1 MARKIVDIGVEG
13 NDGTGDSIREGFRK
27 VNENFREIYAVFGQE
42 GTLSF
47 LDLGDVEGGTL
58 TSYST
63 KIDHL
68 PIVNS
73 QGSGITFKQ
82 LQGAGG
88 LTISYPENPEDPNF
102 GKIVLTQEPAVSE
115 LGAPGQTG
123 KFGAIVDGRGFMF
136 GNIGDPTILN
146 VGVWNSALG
155 RTGQTAIPPEKFPV
169 TLGYADNRYI
179 NRGTVPGELADAM
192 VGYLAVP
199 AGASGDQVPQAN
211 EVVLKTGGAMTG
223 NLFLNDHPGDLAGAG
238 TPLGADDLQAAS
250 KYYVDVTAYASKV
263 NIYVSTQGDDAQRK
277 TPTGK
282 EGRAWNYA
290 YKTIVAACLRAEQL
304 IDESPWEP
312 GPYRQFIAYGSGR
325 SLSEIVPG
333 GVAIGGGLNG
343 TTRISFTNDSGNPV
357 DQGVVANRDIIPG
370 KIIVGSKSS
379 ARGFIVKY
387 DTNANV
393 DYVDLRDVTGTFEVG
408 ENLVFDQPVKRLE
421 ISIYVESGTYFE
433 DMPIKLPQ
441 NCSLVGD
448 EFRRT
453 VIRPLDRPSQSPWAT
468 TWFYRDKTFD
478 GLQVAE
484 TNWGYHYL
492 TDPTNKGSEP
502 KNNKDIDVFLCN
514 DATIIRQISCQG
526 HGGFMMVLDPEG
538 QILTKSPYCQQSG
551 CFSASLNKQAFRGG
565 QYVDGQAGSM
575 PVSTVNTN
583 LAQTEITITDAF
595 RVPQTPTS
603 FFVNGDRYKIDTFTD
618 NGLGYRQASELLLAN
633 KDFIVEETIAYV
645 NDVVT
650 PTFTY
655 DSDKYSQNMGLIIN
669 AVAWDIAFDSNIQS
683 INTALEYYIRNDDT
697 AFETEKFAVIEA
709 ITFVKG
715 QLGGLLSSNA
725 VALARANEKMDT
737 ILRIVING
745 IDDRAFLTAS
755 NWSYATDPVTGVTT
769 ITVVRSL
776 GHNLGTGWSV
786 FIEGASSTTNSP
798 NGSFNVITAVNP
810 TTFTYQVV
818 NAPTGA
824 AGGTLR
830 FRSNPISLRSIP
842 NPPQPNPPPAQNI
855 INGINNSLARLVENR
870 ELVKAEYIAFINTY
884 YPDFLFG
891 STGVVGYL
899 KDIDRIVN
907 AVIYDSIY
915 GGNSQ
920 TIIAARGFFDSE
932 GRSLV
937 SPETTQI
944 WQALEWAREVASEV
958 TLDSTQFNGI
968 DPGTNLSF
976 AGLLQTSVGQIRG
989 AAGTQEFAEKVQ
1001 NNFTLIINAVRFGE
1015 DTLPGASNPNIS
1027 SVITGLQSAKTI
1039 LEINSNLVRSNTID
1053 YIDSRFLYD
1062 KAAAQRDLRQLI
1074 DDLAHDIV
1082 YTGNLKMIEH
1092 GLSYFV
1098 GDANFVSD
1106 AERDRTLAIIDY
1118 FKLLAVNVANNE
1130 DVPSIQTISPGSFI
1144 PGTSYKIVEVGTTVW
1159 TALGA
1164 PNNNKNT
1171 IFTIPTNPP
1180 GITGLV
1186 TAGNFV
1192 PGRSYTIVSKGTTN
1206 FVTHG
1211 STSNTVGTTFIA
1223 NSVGSG
1229 TGTATQGNGKAI
1241 LSTASIFYRRQF
1253 KVPQEIRL
1261 DSVGSGIA
1269 TLLPSLVSVS
1279 TSLSNAFKQL
1289 QDDRSTIQAAVTNWI
1304 SNNIATANPG
1314 TTWFNFEYNSGDFA
1328 REVGFVIDAVSY
1340 DMIFNSNV
1348 RSINVVRLAISEEF
1362 LNAKKTQ
1369 TVEAFEYLKIY
1380 LQSIVSA
1387 FSTVASTRVV
1397 TSMDLITNII
1407 LNGESVIPAFLTPD
1421 PSGYLPEYSDARRL
1435 VKANR
1440 AFLVDEITAWI
1451 AFQKANNINPF
1462 VSGYI
1467 YDEAAFETNVGYILD
1482 ALEYDLT
1489 YGGNLETLVVANSY
1503 FDGAVSTIPAGQQE
1517 ETDAAYK
1524 RLKEVVGK
1532 VAQAVT
1538 VSDKKTVLV
1547 QNTTGS
1553 GGTELGSVAFAR
1565 DRVEDII
1572 KKINI
1577 TAIDSTPTLESL
1589 VATTRKM
1596 VFDTKGTGFKS
1607 ASKLLNLNKD
1617 FIKAEVVN
1625 FINYTYSFDI
1635 TESTSDQFVTA
1646 STANMRVGMP
1656 IVFKGTDPFNAT
1668 VISAS
1673 PPVEVGGKFQVTFE
1687 FARRSPIPDATK
1699 QYEIIDNA
1707 NANYNLVLS
1716 LAPTGAVTATS
1727 ITLVYDSNPGIF
1739 GTSTTTTIR
1748 VAGGAFGGVSIDNK
1762 YYVREIISPT
1772 NFTISASISGSTPG
1786 AELPLTNDSGEM
1798 ICMLA
1803 YDQATCA
1810 RDTGFLVSNI
1820 ATDILYGGRYN
1831 TIKAALRYWA
1841 GSAQLVVGEQ
1851 SPETRAGIAYINTLA
1866 QRIINNQAPLLN
1878 YQELNEMLAAFVI
1891 SQKFN
1896 TEFVNGIAASTDIG
1910 NLVTLINTIIQNG
1923 TGATP
1928 ADAIDY
1934 PQYKLQLNEE
1944 TPYDPRPVLEGGSG
1958 ALPAEIVI
1966 QGAGNTS
1973 MLSNDWTQLNDLG
1986 YGLVATNNGL
1996 IETVS
2001 VFTYYCWT
2009 GYYACNGG
2017 QIRSVAG
2024 SIAQGEY
2031 GLVAEGSDPFEVPDA
2046 VNLSDDMMQTARVYK
2061 AGPFATQMNVGK
2073 TTVFIEAY
2081 GHLPYNI
2088 SEVEI
2093 NHGYTI
2099 VDGLNDDIG
2108 FTRYELANITDASA
2122 TYFSTTTPVFSEKNA
2137 VGGKW
2142 QVKFTFPLKAYVPDI
2157 GKRYVVSG
2165 NSNASLNNTTTG
2177 LLAVDSSE
2185 TSITLEYDTDPG
2197 TILPSTSSFAIRLK
2211 PGSIIRL
2218 NLNTGGNNDTSSTGL
2233 QKDLEHGQLVTIR
2246 SNQNFKFYNV
2256 DETNPT
2262 RPSTAL
2268 TFREDP
2274 VNDRFAPVY
2283 NVLSYNTSDPLNT
2296 PLPVNDP
2303 ETLNDVILAFDKNY
2317 RYINLDIEQEYN
2329 TLTEAEAGI
2338 VGGSPTRTLGSR
2350 VGDKYLA
2357 IRKIGSAS
2365 DLKRIITGEMAF
2377 AWNGRVHRIKGYILK
2392 QISPISG
2399 YGIIELS
2406 EFRSGTNGSSS
2417 SEKYQ
2422 DLVGNAVPTGITAP
2436 TRPGSGYNISSASYN
2451 TNTSIITYNI
2461 SGVETAPEAPVFT
2474 GSISGTTLTVT
2485 AVASGKIINNT
2496 AIQAVSGSGVLPGTL
2511 VLQQLTGTGTVIAQ
2525 PTATGASG
2533 QRQLTV
2539 SALND
2544 LVVGQIV
2551 SGTGIS
2557 PGTFLVALPETGS
2570 IVTLSKDLIA
2580 AASGTYQF
2588 RQPSLVG
2595 TYLINISQTVT
2606 PPIQIGSLFTV
2617 FGNNNQSYNISGVV
2631 LESTPAALTI
2641 AVAAADAVATVSANG
2656 TMTVLDVTG
2665 NTLQLGQSISGTGI
2679 PAGAFIRSQ
2688 ISGTTGGAGVYRLS
2702 ANPSIVTPRFT
2713 GSISSTVLTVSAIT
2727 SGTILVGAEIQRT
2740 TGSGIT
2746 VDTVINGQL
2755 TSNVSL
2761 GAVTTTATGT
2771 DETAI
2776 LNVNSSIGI
2785 ISGQL
2790 VTGFGIPENTY
2801 VLNVLNNV
2809 ITLTQPLTETAV
2821 GGNYEFKTAGGAG
2834 TYRINNS
2841 QTVTG
2846 SNDIAA
2852 VFRFIP
2858 GTFSASATR
2867 IFPSA
2872 TLYNPALVQDNT
2884 ITLKAGLSRGEPS
2897 DIIVNIS
2904 SCRVT
2909 GHDFSDVGTGGY
2921 NTSNYPTKIYGVGRE
2936 ANQQKEVA
2944 ERGTGRVF
2952 WVATDQNGFFR
2963 VGRFFTVDQGTG
2975 TVSFAASLALSS
2987 LDGLGFKRGT
2997 SVSEFSTD
3005 FEFQDLADD
3014 SVPTEQ
3020 AIDGYINRRLG
3031 IDRNDTPVGGELIGT
3046 GFLDRKGILEMIGN
3060 IKMNNFNVTGLGLT
3074 INAPAN
3080 AAARKD
3086 YVDEQQLA
3094 DSNVDAD
3101 GKVNN
3106 DLLVYNGDRLP
3117 SPKWV
3122 NAKSSSDNSQIQ
3134 INLIGDK
3141 ELDIRVKRETI
3152 NDSQIS
3158 KDAGITQDKLEINT
3172 AIVQRDQGTLIS
3184 SITKSVGV
3192 SVSTVAAPSGKSPN
3206 IIVRFFIPDSPPK
3219 PRTGIYYTISGNSN
3233 INYNGRYYCETS
3245 SARVGGAAAWIE
3257 LTYAENP
3264 GVFGASDTTIT
3275 PWETTVDTQLA
3286 HGLIAGDNVTITG
3299 SSLVEVTTTAT
3310 GAINTNLLTVTTGTG
3325 IGTGQL
3331 VTGTGIPAKTYVKYI
3346 NTNTVVLTK
3355 KLTTTA
3361 SGSYTFATGLN
3372 GNWTVLAAPTTTS
3385 IVISA
3390 DTRVAG
3396 TYTTT
3401 AARATKLGLSA
3412 FNRNQFNVTNGF
3424 VDLET
3429 STTTTVT
3436 ATVAANNAT
3445 VTLQNAAAMANITVG
3460 SVITIA
3466 SGGDTVTMP
3475 VVNVANPLDVTT
3487 NGTQPITVTVTA
3499 ITSATTFTVSTAF
3512 AGTGTSSS
3520 AVLNVITGVPLSS
3533 VQQIETDRILGNI
3546 SGSRTAPTT
3555 VTTGQIVEA
3564 GDGIKNTEFKN
3575 AVLGNVE
3582 TVHGIMSVMTI
3593 DTDKPHKNT
3602 YGVWNLTK
3610 NGASNSVVRTTNDG
3624 SIEATSYILD
3634 GKLALDTS
3642 GGTTIDMYTPGG
3654 AKFLTAIG
3662 NSGTQ
3667 PQPNINIGSLTTAV
3681 ATTATAI
3688 ATANLIGT
3696 ITVAST
3702 ANMYIGQELTFS
3714 GTTFGGITN
3723 GGTYYIVSIPN
3734 ATTLT
3739 MSASETLSPVF
3750 TGAGTGTMTVTSV
3763 GVLNGLVSLPRIR
3776 ANNTVTFNPVNA
3788 NISIQPRSTNGTVGT
3803 VTINPAVNGSIN
3815 NITIGT
3821 EIASPGR
3828 FTTVTVTDV
3837 TDATNTTTA
3846 PFNVAGGAGIAKK
3859 LFVGGDLSVSGSTV
3873 ITGNLTVNGITT
3885 TINSSDLTVDDKTI
3899 VLASV
3904 GEVGPLSGDINTS
3917 GVVSNLRDG
3926 QGRIPVGLI
3935 PGMVLDVTGGT
3946 ATVGAPGSI
3955 KTISQVITSDS
3966 VSIALNPPGGFIAGT
3981 VVFTAEGENNSTAN
3995 GGGVVLKA
4003 LEDKSILWFSATDR
4017 WTSNVGFKASEIED
4031 TPIGG
4036 DLPSTA
4042 RFTSVQIDDALTIGS
4057 NNNDSITI
4065 NSKFVTGS
4073 QLKTATDN
4081 NSTINIAAYD
4091 VDGETYTNLVTVT
4104 AGSTPKIDI
4113 VSTAV
4118 GTINN
4123 ISIGA
4128 TTRSTGAFTTLAAN
4142 NTTTLTGAVNIN
4154 GENVTTT
4161 ISPTGTGT
4169 VTIAPIAEGS
4179 IDNMSIGATTAKSAS
4194 FTSLAANDLVTLT
4207 KDTDA
4212 AELTR
4217 NAQGVINNWSTVTGA
4232 VKVTGGMLVQ
4242 KDLRVG
4248 GTIYANGFSGSFTGT
4263 ADNAKKVQ
4271 TIDAANATGTYYL
4284 TFVNSNNTTAADET
4298 VYTDGSLSFD
4308 AVNNTLTT
4316 TNFSGNL
4323 IGDVYAADGTSKIL
4337 ESGANGTGA
4346 TFSGNATTASSAA
4359 KLSASVNIGGV
4370 AFDGSASIN
4379 LPGVDTAG
4387 TQDTSGKAATA
4398 TKLHTTREIKLSGGV
4413 TGQANFDGSANIDI
4427 NCTVGTT
4434 SASSVVVTEFGT
4446 SEVAQYLLFTD
4457 GVGGTA
4463 GRQVRG
4469 DGGLSFVPFTN
4480 TLTAGTFAGK
4490 ATSAQYADLAE
4501 NYLAD
4506 ADYDEGTVLIFGGEQ
4521 EITASTIFNDRRVAG
4536 VVSSKPAHLMNS
4548 KLEGDH
4554 VVAVALQGRVPVKV
4568 IGRVQKGDILVT
4580 SGKKG
4585 YAIVNND
4592 PKVGTVIGKSL
4603 ENKTTD
4609 GDGVIEVV
4617 VGKH

>member
-47 LDLGDVEGGTL
+47 LDLGDVEGGIL
-58 TSYST
+58 DSYST
-63 KIDHL
+63 KVDHL

-88 LTISYPENPEDPNF
+88 LTVSYPEDPQDPNF
-102 GKIVLTQEPAVSE
+102 GKIVLTQERAVAE
-115 LGAPGQTG
+115 LGAPGVPG
-123 KFGAIVDGRGFMF
+123 KFGALVDGRGFMF
-136 GNIGDPTILN
+136 GNIGDPTVTN
-146 VGVWNSALG
+146 VLAWNSALG
-155 RTGQTAIPPEKFPV
+155 RTLQNVIPPEKFPV
-169 TLGYADNRYI
+169 TLGFADNRYI
-179 NRGTVPGELADAM
+179 NRGTEPGEQADAM
-192 VGYLAVP
+192 IGYLAVP
-199 AGASGDQVPQAN
+199 AGATGDQVPQAN
-211 EVVLKTGGAMTG
+211 EVVLKSGGTMTG
-223 NLFLNDHPGDLAGAG
+223 NLFLNDHPGDLSGAG
-238 TPLGADDLQAAS
+238 TPLGSDDLQAAS
-250 KYYVDVTAYASKV
+250 KYYVDVTAYSSKV
-263 NIYVSTQGDDAQRK
+263 NVYVSTQGDDSQRK
-277 TPTGK
+277 TPLGK

-290 YKTIVAACLRAEQL
+290 YRTIVAACLRAEQL

-312 GPYRQFIAYGSGR
+312 GPYRQFIAYGNGR
-325 SLSEIVPG
+325 FLSEIVPG

-370 KIIVGSKSS
+370 KLVVGASSS

-393 DYVDLRDVTGTFEVG
+393 DYVDLRDVTGTFQVG
-408 ENLVFDQPVKRLE
+408 ENLIFDQPVKRLE

-453 VIRPLDRPSQSPWAT
+453 VIRPLDRPSQSPWAA
-468 TWFYRDKTFD
+468 TWFYRDLTFD
-478 GLQVAE
+478 GLPVAE

-575 PVSTVNTN
+575 PVSRVNTSEDF
-583 LAQTEITITDAF
+583 TEITITDAF

-603 FFVNGDRYKIDTFTD
+603 FFVEGDRYKIDTFTD
-618 NGLGYRQASELLLAN
+618 NGLGYRQASELLLIN

-655 DSDKYSQNMGLIIN
+655 DSDKYSQNIGLIIN

-683 INTALEYYIRNDDT
+683 INTALEYYIRNDDA
-697 AFETEKFAVIEA
+697 AFESEKFAVIEA

-715 QLGGLLSSNA
+715 RLGELLSSNA
-725 VALARANEKMDT
+725 VALGRANDKMDT
-737 ILRIVING
+737 ILRIIVNG
-745 IDDRAFLTAS
+745 IDDEEILTAS
-755 NWSYATDPVTGVTT
+755 SWSYATDPVTGVTT
-769 ITVVRSL
+769 ITVNRTL
-776 GHNLGTGWSV
+776 GHNLGAGWSV
-786 FIEGASSTTNSP
+786 FIDGASSTSNSP
-798 NGSFNVITAVNP
+798 NGSFNVVTAVNA
-810 TTFTYQVV
+810 TTFTYQVI

-824 AGGTLR
+824 AGGNLR
-830 FRSNPISLRSIP
+830 FRSNPVSLRSIP
-842 NPPQPNPPPAQNI
+842 NPPADSQAEEET
-855 INGINNSLARLVENR
+855 INEINNSLARLVENR
-870 ELVKAEYIAFINTY
+870 ELVKAEYIAFINFTY
-884 YPDFLFG
+884 PEFTFG
-891 STGVVGYL
+891 STGVTGYS

-920 TIIAARGFFDSE
+920 TILAAKAFFDSNE
-932 GRSLV
+932 TSLV
-937 SPETTQI
+937 RLESNIIWPSLGHARDIAVQVTTDIVIADLKQS
-944 WQALEWAREVASEV
+944 A
-958 TLDSTQFNGI
+958 
-968 DPGTNLSF
+968 
-976 AGLLQTSVGQIRG
+976 VGQVRG
-989 AAGTQEFAEKVQ
+989 PAGTEEIADKVEG
-1001 NNFTLIINAVRFGE
+1001 NFNLIINALRFGA
-1015 DTLPGASNPNIS
+1015 DTLPNVVYPSTSA
-1027 SVITGLQSAKTI
+1027 VLTGLRSAKLI
-1039 LEINSNLVRSNTID
+1039 LELNSNLVITNTID

-1062 KAAAQRDLRQLI
+1062 ETAAQRDIRQLI

-1082 YTGNLKMIEH
+1082 YTGDLKMIEH

-1098 GDANFVSD
+1098 GDAKFVSD
-1106 AERDRTLAIIDY
+1106 AERSRTLQIIDY
-1118 FKLLAVNVANNE
+1118 FKLLAVNVVNNE
-1130 DVPSIQTISPGSFI
+1130 DVPSIQTISAGSFSI
-1144 PGTSYKIVEVGTTVW
+1144 GTTYKIVEVGNTVW

-1171 IFTIPTNPP
+1171 VFTATA
-1180 GITGLV
+1180 TGLV
-1186 TAGNFV
+1186 TAGDFV

-1206 FVTHG
+1206 FFTLGAISEV
-1211 STSNTVGTTFIA
+1211 VGTSFIA
-1223 NSVGSG
+1223 TSAGTG
-1229 TGTATQGNGKAI
+1229 TGTATQGNGRAI
-1241 LSTASIFYRRQF
+1241 LSTASLFYRRQF
-1253 KVPQEIRL
+1253 KVPQNIQL
-1261 DSVGSGIA
+1261 ASSGTGIA
-1269 TLLPSLVSVS
+1269 TLLPSLQWVNTTLNNV
-1279 TSLSNAFKQL
+1279 FERL
-1289 QDDRSTIQAAVTNWI
+1289 QEEKNTIQSAVINEI
-1304 SNNIATANPG
+1304 NDNIDSANPG
-1314 TTWFNFEYNSGDFA
+1314 TLWFNFEYNSGDFA
-1328 REVGFVIDAVSY
+1328 RELGYIIDAVGY
-1340 DMIFNSNV
+1340 DMMFNSNV
-1348 RSINVVRLAISEEF
+1348 RSINAVRISLSSEF
-1362 LNAKKTQ
+1362 LTEENLDQ
-1369 TVEAFEYLKIY
+1369 TVASFGILKEY
-1380 LQSIVSA
+1380 LQSTVVSLSSLA
-1387 FSTVASTRVV
+1387 NTRVG
-1397 TSMDLITNII
+1397 TLMDLIINITQ
-1407 LNGESVIPAFLTPD
+1407 NGESVIPAFLTPD
-1421 PSGYLPEYSDARRL
+1421 PAGYSSDFSNARRL

-1440 AFLVDEITAWI
+1440 SFLIGEITSWI
-1451 AFQKANNINPF
+1451 DFQKINNISPF
-1462 VSGYI
+1462 ATNYL
-1467 YDEAAFETNVGYILD
+1467 YDIAAFETNVGYILD

-1489 YGGNLETLVVANSY
+1489 YGGNLETLIVANSY

-1517 ETDAAYK
+1517 ETDAAYE

-1532 VAQAVT
+1532 VAQGVT
-1538 VSDKKTVLV
+1538 VGDKKTVLPQDV
-1547 QNTTGS
+1547 SGTGGS
-1553 GGTELGSVAFAR
+1553 EDGSVDFAR
-1565 DRVEDII
+1565 ERIEDVI

-1577 TAIDSTPTLESL
+1577 TSIDSTPTLESL

-1596 VFDTKGTGFKS
+1596 VFETKGTGFKS
-1607 ASKLLNLNKD
+1607 ASKLLNLNRD

-1635 TESTSDQFVTA
+1635 TASTTDSEFVTA

-1786 AELPLTNDSGEM
+1786 AELSLNSDTGEM

-1803 YDQATCA
+1803 YNQATCA

-1820 ATDILYGGRYN
+1820 STDILYGGRYN

-1841 GSAQLVVGEQ
+1841 ASSFLVTAEQ
-1851 SPETRAGIAYINTLA
+1851 SPETRAGIEYINTLA
-1866 QRIINNQAPLLN
+1866 QKIIINDEPVVN
-1878 YQELNEMLAAFVI
+1878 YQELNDVLDAFVV

-1896 TEFVNGIAASTDIG
+1896 TDLEDGLDAGITIAG
-1910 NLVTLINTIIQNG
+1910 LVTLINTIIQNG
-1923 TGATP
+1923 PSAKPTDSIT
-1928 ADAIDY
+1928 Y
-1934 PQYKLQLNEE
+1934 PQYVLQLNEE
-1944 TPYDPRPVLEGGSG
+1944 TPYDPRPIIEGGSG
-1958 ALPAEIVI
+1958 ALPSEFVI

-2001 VFTYYCWT
+2001 VFTYYCWV

-2046 VNLSDDMMQTARVYK
+2046 VNLRDDMVQIAKIYK
-2061 AGPFATQMNVGK
+2061 SGPFATQMGVGK

-2093 NHGYTI
+2093 NHGYT
-2099 VDGLNDDIG
+2099 VTDGVITDIG
-2108 FTRYELANITDASA
+2108 FTRYELANITDASK
-2122 TYFSTTTPVFSEKNA
+2122 TYFSTTTPEFSEKTE
-2137 VGGKW
+2137 VSGKW
-2142 QVKFTFPLKAYVPDI
+2142 RVKFTFPRKINIPDTE
-2157 GKRYVVSG
+2157 KRYVVFG
-2165 NSNASLNNTTTG
+2165 NTNAALNNITTG
-2177 LLAVDSSE
+2177 LLAVASTE

-2197 TILPSTSSFAIRLK
+2197 TSTGSFAIELK

-2218 NLNTGGNNDTSSTGL
+2218 NLNTAGNNDTAATGL

-2246 SNQNFKFYNV
+2246 SNQNFRFYNV

-2274 VNDRFAPVY
+2274 VNDKFAPVY
-2283 NVLSYNTSDPLNT
+2283 RVLSFNTSDPLSNALT
-2296 PLPVNDP
+2296 ATAAPL
-2303 ETLNDVILAFDKNY
+2303 EDVILTFDKNY
-2317 RYINLDIEQEYN
+2317 SYVTIQVEQQYN
-2329 TLTEAEAGI
+2329 TLTEVEVGI
-2338 VGGSPTRTLGSR
+2338 DNGSPTRTLGSK

-2357 IRKIGSAS
+2357 IRAIGSAS
-2365 DLKRIITGEMAF
+2365 DLKRIFTGEMAF

-2392 QISPISG
+2392 QITPISG

-2406 EFRSGTNGSSS
+2406 EFRSGTNGSLI

-2422 DLVGNAVPTGITAP
+2422 DLVGNSVPTGITAP
-2436 TRPGSGYNISSASYN
+2436 TRPGLGYNVPSASYN
-2451 TNTSIITYNI
+2451 TNTGIITYDI
-2461 SGVETAPEAPVFT
+2461 AGVETAPDAPVFT
-2474 GSISGTTLTVT
+2474 GSISGPTLTVT
-2485 AVASGKIINNT
+2485 AVASGKLIKNL
-2496 AIQAVSGSGVLPGTL
+2496 AIQAISGSGITPGTL
-2511 VLQQLTGTGTVIAQ
+2511 VLDQLTSTGDLQAST
-2525 PTATGASG
+2525 TAVGASG
-2533 QRQLTV
+2533 QPQLTV
-2539 SALND
+2539 ASISALA
-2544 LVVGQIV
+2544 LQQMV
-2551 SGTGIS
+2551 SGIGVPSGTVVIS
-2557 PGTFLVALPETGS
+2557 IDIDTL
-2570 IVTLSKDLIA
+2570 IITLSKNLTA
-2580 AASGTYQF
+2580 TASGTYQF
-2588 RQPSLVG
+2588 RPSGLAG
-2595 TYLINISQTVT
+2595 TYLVNTSQTVT

-2617 FGNNNQSYNISGVV
+2617 FGNNNQSYNISGIV
-2631 LESTPAALTI
+2631 LESTPATLTI
-2641 AVAAADAVATVSANG
+2641 AVTAADAVATVGADG
-2656 TMTVLDVTG
+2656 TMTVFSITG

-2679 PAGAFIRSQ
+2679 PAGTFIRSQ
-2688 ISGTTGGAGVYRLS
+2688 VSGTAGSTGVYKLN
-2702 ANPSIVTPRFT
+2702 ANPNIVTPIFT
-2713 GSISSTVLTVSAIT
+2713 ASIDTDVLTVITIT

-2746 VDTVINGQL
+2746 ADTVVNGQI
-2755 TSNVSL
+2755 TSEVTL
-2761 GAVTTTATGT
+2761 GQVITNATG
-2771 DETAI
+2771 DDDNPI
-2776 LNVNSSIGI
+2776 LNVNSSVGI
-2785 ISGQL
+2785 IPGQL
-2790 VTGFGIPENTY
+2790 VTGTGIPENTY
-2801 VLNVLNNV
+2801 VDSTLGNV
-2809 ITLTQPLTETAV
+2809 ITLTQNLTSAAV
-2821 GGNYEFKTAGGAG
+2821 GGSYTFRTAGGAG

-2846 SNDIAA
+2846 SNVIAA
-2852 VFRFIP
+2852 VFRVVP
-2858 GTFSASATR
+2858 GTFGAGATR
-2867 IFPSA
+2867 IFPNA
-2872 TLYNPALVQDNT
+2872 TVYNPNLVQDNN
-2884 ITLKAGLSRGEPS
+2884 IILRVGLSRGEPS

-2904 SCRVT
+2904 TCRVT

-2921 NTSNYPTKIYGVGRE
+2921 NQSNYPTKIYGAGRA

-2952 WVATDQNGFFR
+2952 WVATDQSGFFR

-2975 TVSFAASLALSS
+2975 TVSFAASIALSS
-2987 LDGLGFKRGT
+2987 LDGLGFKNGAFVT
-2997 SVSEFSTD
+2997 EFSFD
-3005 FEFQDLADD
+3005 AEFQDNADD
-3014 SVPTEQ
+3014 AVPTEAAVQ
-3020 AIDGYINRRLG
+3020 GYINRRLG
-3031 IDRNDTPVGGELIGT
+3031 IDRNDNPVGGELIGA
-3046 GFLDRKGILEMIGN
+3046 GFLDRRGILEMNGN

-3074 INAPAN
+3074 VDAPPN

-3086 YVDEQQLA
+3086 YVDGQQLA
-3094 DSNVDAD
+3094 DNNVDAD

-3106 DLLVYNGDRLP
+3106 DVLIYNGDR
-3117 SPKWV
+3117 SKWV
-3122 NAKSSSDNSQIQ
+3122 NAKSSTDNSQLQ
-3134 INLIGDK
+3134 ISLVTGVDK
-3141 ELDIRVKRETI
+3141 ELDIRIKRETI

-3158 KDAGITQDKLEINT
+3158 KDAAITQDKVEINDST
-3172 AIVQRDQGTLIS
+3172 VQRDSGTLIS
-3184 SITKSVGV
+3184 SITKSVGTV
-3192 SVSTVAAPSGKSPN
+3192 VSTAAEPGGKSPN
-3206 IIVRFFIPDSPPK
+3206 ITVRFFLPENPPK
-3219 PRTGIYYTISGNSN
+3219 PRTGIYYTISGNGN
-3233 INYNGRYYCETS
+3233 VNYNGKFFCETS
-3245 SARVGGAAAWIE
+3245 SVRVGGAAAWIE
-3257 LTYAENP
+3257 LTYSENP
-3264 GVFGASDTTIT
+3264 GVFGVSDPSTTTIT
-3275 PWETTVDTQLA
+3275 PWETTVNTQLA
-3286 HGLIAGDNVTITG
+3286 HGLLVGDNATITN
-3299 SSLVEVTTTAT
+3299 SSVVEVTTSAI
-3310 GAINTNLLTVTTGTG
+3310 GAINTNLLTVPSGVG
-3325 IGTGQL
+3325 VEIGTGQL
-3331 VTGTGIPAKTYVKYI
+3331 VTGIGIPSNTYVKYVAS
-3346 NTNTVVLTK
+3346 TTVVLTK

-3361 SGSYTFATGLN
+3361 SGSYTFATTLN

-3385 IVISA
+3385 FVISA

-3401 AARATKLGLSA
+3401 AARVSKLGLST

-3436 ATVAANNAT
+3436 ATIAAGNTT
-3445 VTLQNAAAMANITVG
+3445 VTLQSAAAMANITVG

-3466 SGGDTVTMP
+3466 SDAGTVTMP
-3475 VVNVANPLDVTT
+3475 VVNVQNPAAVTT

-3512 AGTGTSSS
+3512 AGTGNSST
-3520 AVLNVITGVPLSS
+3520 AVLNILTGVPLSS
-3533 VQQIETDRILGNI
+3533 VQQIETDSILGNI

-3575 AVLGNVE
+3575 DVLGNVE

-3602 YGVWNLTK
+3602 YGVWNLTT
-3610 NGASNSVVRTTNDG
+3610 NGASNSVVRTTADG

-3634 GKLALDTS
+3634 GELVLDTS
-3642 GGTTIDMYTPGG
+3642 SGTTIDMYTPGG
-3654 AKFLTAIG
+3654 AKFFTAIG
-3662 NSGTQ
+3662 DSGTQ
-3667 PQPNINIGSLTTAV
+3667 PQPNINIGSLTTAI

-3688 ATANLIGT
+3688 ATVNSIGT
-3696 ITVAST
+3696 ITVTST
-3702 ANMYIGQELTFS
+3702 ANMYIGQEITFS
-3714 GTTFGGITN
+3714 GTTFGGIIS
-3723 GGTYYIVSIPN
+3723 GGTYYIISIPSS
-3734 ATTLT
+3734 TTLT
-3739 MSASETLSPVF
+3739 MSSSETLTPVV
-3750 TGAGTGTMTVTSV
+3750 TGAGAGTMTVTSV

-3788 NISIQPRSTNGTVGT
+3788 NISIQPRSTNGTSGT
-3803 VTINPAVNGSIN
+3803 VVINPAVNGSIN
-3815 NITIGT
+3815 NMTIGT
-3821 EIASPGR
+3821 GIASPGR
-3828 FTTVTVTDV
+3828 FTTVLVTDV
-3837 TDATNTTTA
+3837 TDATNATTA

-3885 TINSSDLTVDDKTI
+3885 TINSSDLTVDDKNV

-3904 GEVGPLSGDINTS
+3904 GTTGSISCEVNGS
-3917 GVVSNLRDG
+3917 GVATNLRDSAG
-3926 QGRIPVGLI
+3926 QPPTGLI
-3935 PGMVLDVTGGT
+3935 SGMVVTKVSGT
-3946 ATVGAPGSI
+3946 AVLGTGTI
-3955 KTISQVITSDS
+3955 TISQINSQDS
-3966 VSIALNPPGGFIAGT
+3966 VNFAVTAGGFTAGT
-3981 VVFTAEGENNSTAN
+3981 LVFTAAGNNNSTADQ
-3995 GGGVVLKA
+3995 GGVILKA
-4003 LEDKSILWFSATDR
+4003 LADKSILWLSATDR
-4017 WTSNVGFKASEIED
+4017 WTSNVGFEASEIEN

-4036 DLPSTA
+4036 DLPSSA
-4042 RFTSVQIDDALTIGS
+4042 RFTSLQIDDGLTIGS
-4057 NNNDSITI
+4057 NNDDNITI

-4073 QLKTATDN
+4073 QLKTGTVN
-4081 NSTINIAAYD
+4081 NNTLSIAAYD
-4091 VDGETYTNLVTVT
+4091 VDGVAYANLVTLT
-4104 AGSTPKIDI
+4104 ASDAPKIDI

-4123 ISIGA
+4123 VSIGA

-4142 NTTTLTGAVNIN
+4142 DTTTLTGAVNIN

-4161 ISPTGTGT
+4161 ISPTGTTGT

-4179 IDNMSIGATTAKSAS
+4179 INNMSIGATTAKSAA
-4194 FTSLAANDLVTLT
+4194 FTSLAASGLVTLT
-4207 KDTDA
+4207 NNTDA
-4212 AELTR
+4212 AAITR
-4217 NAQGVINNWSTVTGA
+4217 NAQGAINNWDTVTGA

-4242 KDLRVG
+4242 KDLQVG
-4248 GTIYANGFSGSFTGT
+4248 GTIYAGGFSGAFTGT
-4263 ADNAKKVQ
+4263 ADNAKQVQ
-4271 TIDAANATGTYYL
+4271 TQDKGNTNATYYL
-4284 TFVNSNNTTAADET
+4284 TFVDSNNATATDET
-4298 VYTDGSLSFD
+4298 VYTDGSLSFNASTNTVTFD
-4308 AVNNTLTT
+4308 TISATSTTTTDLTVTNTITGSVNGNAGTVTNGVYTNGSYSNPTWITALAGSKINSALTVDTSGNAGSASKFNGNRTITLTNGVT
-4316 TNFSGNL
+4316 GSATWDGAGNVSISCTVGSTAASNVIVTNPGAVEDIHYLLF
-4323 IGDVYAADGTSKIL
+4323 ADGTS
-4337 ESGANGTGA
+4337 
-4346 TFSGNATTASSAA
+4346 
-4359 KLSASVNIGGV
+4359 
-4370 AFDGSASIN
+4370 
-4379 LPGVDTAG
+4379 G
-4387 TQDTSGKAATA
+4387 TQ
-4398 TKLHTTREIKLSGGV
+4398 
-4413 TGQANFDGSANIDI
+4413 
-4427 NCTVGTT
+4427 
-4434 SASSVVVTEFGT
+4434 
-4446 SEVAQYLLFTD
+4446 
-4457 GVGGTA
+4457 
-4463 GRQVRG
+4463 GRQVRA
-4469 DGGLSFVPFTN
+4469 DGGLSYKPSDN
-4480 TLTAGTFAGK
+4480 TLTATTFAGK

-4506 ADYDEGTVLIFGGEQ
+4506 TDYDEGTVLIFGGDL
-4521 EITASTIFNDRRVAG
+4521 EITASSVFNDRRVAG
-4536 VVSSKPAHLMNS
+4536 VVSTKPAHLMNS
-4548 KLEGDH
+4548 ELKGDH

-4609 GDGVIEVV
+4609 GDGVVEAV